1 MSDILIQLDD
11 AVYAK
16 LKKDAD
22 DNRQIIGIMRVVLLT
37 IVLLIAFFCWGRPML
52 DLDIQK
58 RQANTQREIALIE
71 AETNTEIRE
80 IESKGLSFDDY
91 ICWLNAR
98 EKD

>member
-1 MSDILIQLDD
+1 MIQLDD

-22 DNRQIIGIMRVVLLT
+22 DNRQIIGIMRITLLS
-37 IVLLIAFFCWGRPML
+37 IILLIAFFCWGRPML

-58 RQANTQREIALIE
+58 RQANMEREIALTN
-71 AETNTEIRE
+71 AETNAEIRE

>member
-1 MSDILIQLDD
+1 
-11 AVYAK
+11 
-16 LKKDAD
+16 
-22 DNRQIIGIMRVVLLT
+22 
-37 IVLLIAFFCWGRPML
+37 ML

-58 RQANTQREIALIE
+58 RQANVQREMALAE
-71 AETNTEIRE
+71 AETNAEIRE

>member
-1 MSDILIQLDD
+1 MIFLIQLDD

-22 DNRQIIGIMRVVLLT
+22 DNRQIIGIMRIVLLT

-52 DLDIQK
+52 DLDIQR
-58 RQANTQREIALIE
+58 RQANLEREMALTN
-71 AETNTEIRE
+71 AETSVEIRE